1 MADDDLIEWLNKAS
15 VAIYAATDGP
25 VADDISPKLRE
36 AASRLA
42 ALQSERDYA
51 VGAMREAREYL
62 NIETTHAREAEA
74 QVAALQ
80 QRVEALER
88 ERQ

>member
-1 MADDDLIEWLNKAS
+1 MRQKSKDE
-15 VAIYAATDGP
+15 P
-25 VADDISPKLRE
+25 

-62 NIETTHAREAEA
+62 NIETAHAREAEA
-74 QVAALQ
+74 KAAALQ
-80 QRVEALER
+80 QRVEEARALLESIAPLADEDSPIR
-88 ERQ
+88 KWLNRGDRK